1 MVIGVN
7 NPTISVQSA
16 LEHYSGLRSYITSFF
31 EPTEAQP
38 EYKANK
44 AWLDKINGDVNGA
57 FRVYYQ
63 NVHGIPR
70 DDVNLSQDLQALAE
84 YDVGCFCLSETNLD
98 WNRPYVKSKYLSRQ
112 QKIWKDSATSFS
124 TIDMESSSDYMTGGT
139 LTATVDKWSSRVFKK
154 DADPSGMGRWSY
166 QTLVGKQNTKVTII
180 TGYRCVR
187 NISGESSAWN
197 QQAIFLKDR
206 KSVRSPNPRKQ
217 FIKDLTD
224 FINQKRALNHEII
237 LNLDANEVVGEDSQG
252 ISKLMSDCNLS
263 DLHDVPGMDPD
274 QQLQDTYRRGNKR
287 RIDFMLGTPKIR
299 ECVQRRGALEYNAGI
314 VSNHRGMFID
324 LNAASLFGGATDDH
338 VAASSRGFTSKNEK
352 KVKKYLDHLD
362 KYFVNH
368 KICSR
373 IDSLAEEAPT
383 LTRRQLK

>member
-1 MVIGVN
+1 MMMLMLLLKHFLHQFI
-7 NPTISVQSA
+7 
-16 LEHYSGLRSYITSFF
+16 
-31 EPTEAQP
+31 
-38 EYKANK
+38 
-44 AWLDKINGDVNGA
+44 
-57 FRVYYQ
+57 
-63 NVHGIPR
+63 
-70 DDVNLSQDLQALAE
+70 DLLH
-84 YDVGCFCLSETNLD
+84 D
-98 WNRPYVKSKYLSRQ
+98 LSRQ
-112 QKIWKDSATSFS
+112 RKIWKHSATSFS

-180 TGYRCVR
+180 TGYRCIR

-299 ECVQRRGALEYNAGI
+299 ECVQR
-314 VSNHRGMFID
+314 
-324 LNAASLFGGATDDH
+324 
-338 VAASSRGFTSKNEK
+338 
-352 KVKKYLDHLD
+352 
-362 KYFVNH
+362 
-368 KICSR
+368 
-373 IDSLAEEAPT
+373 
-383 LTRRQLK
+383 